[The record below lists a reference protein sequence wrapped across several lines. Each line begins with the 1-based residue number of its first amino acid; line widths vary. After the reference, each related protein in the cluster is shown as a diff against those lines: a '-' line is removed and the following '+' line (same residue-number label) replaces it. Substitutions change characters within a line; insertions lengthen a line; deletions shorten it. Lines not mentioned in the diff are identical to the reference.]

1 MILIVGASGRLGGIV
16 ARRLLAEGTPVRAM
30 SRTPATLAPLRELG
44 AEVVAGDLRDPAALA
59 RACQGVDAVFAA
71 AHGFVGTGDNDPRGV
86 DQTGN
91 RQLVDAARAAGVH
104 HFVLTSIL
112 GASPTHPVDLF
123 RYKYQAEQ
131 YLGASGLSHTI
142 LRPTAF
148 MELWATIIG
157 EPILQRGKTMI
168 FGHGVNPIN
177 FVSVEDVARCALIA
191 LEDPR
196 ARGRAIEI
204 GGPENLSFIQF
215 ADTFARVTGRT
226 ASKQHIPLP
235 MMRLMRLLTRPIN
248 PAFSRQIATG
258 IFMDTAN
265 MTFDP
270 APTLRDFPMALARL
284 EEVVRVHYGSAAS
297 ASARAPV
304 A

>member
-16 ARRLLAEGTPVRAM
+16 ARRLLAQGKPVRAM
-30 SRTPATLAPLRELG
+30 SRTPTTLAHLREHG
-44 AEVVAGDLRDPAALA
+44 AEVVAGDLRDPASLA
-59 RACQGVDAVFAA
+59 RACQGADAVFAA
-71 AHGFVGTGDNDPRGV
+71 AHAFPGSGENDPRRV
-86 DQTGN
+86 DLAGN
-91 RQLVDAARAAGVH
+91 RRLVDAARTAGVR

-112 GASPTHPVDLF
+112 GTSPTHPIDLF

-131 YLGASGLSHTI
+131 YLRASGLSHTI

-168 FGHGVNPIN
+168 FGRGANPIN
-177 FVSVEDVARCALIA
+177 FVSVEDVARFALIA

-204 GGPENLSFIQF
+204 GGPENLSFMDF
-215 ADTFARVTGRT
+215 AGTFERVTGRT
-226 ASKQHIPLP
+226 ASKRHIPLP
-235 MMRLMRLLTRPIN
+235 MMRVMRLLMRPIN

-258 IFMDTAN
+258 MYMDTAN
-265 MTFDP
+265 VAFDP
-270 APTLRDFPMALARL
+270 APTLRDFPMTLARL
-284 EEVVRVHYGSAAS
+284 EEVVRVLYGSGAA
-297 ASARAPV
+297 ARTPV
-304 A
+304 G